1 MRCEGFG
8 PKLLLEFC
16 ALRTHRLPAPIP
28 IHEDIGP
35 ALPPLRNCESVRMV
49 ESNVLSFIQFL
60 EDLSKDSVILS
71 PAEVE
76 RMRSRF
82 GDKVLQMGRLDE
94 DGSMSISVESIVEAV
109 HSLGGRKLNE
119 AVENL
124 KSEDM
129 VSMLESAE
137 TLVERVAEV
146 ERRKL
151 AGMVERFQSERDDV
165 KAHRQW
171 KEIEKMVFGVDYQD

>member
-1 MRCEGFG
+1 
-8 PKLLLEFC
+8 
-16 ALRTHRLPAPIP
+16 
-28 IHEDIGP
+28 
-35 ALPPLRNCESVRMV
+35 MV
-49 ESNVLSFIQFL
+49 NIEMLTFIQFL
-60 EDLSKDSVILS
+60 EELSKDSVTLS

-82 GDKVLQMGRLDE
+82 GDKALQMGHLDE
-94 DGSMSISVESIVEAV
+94 YGSLSVSVDSIVEAV
-109 HSLGGRKLNE
+109 HSLGTQKLNE

-124 KSEDM
+124 KSEEM

-151 AGMVERFQSERDDV
+151 ERMVEKFQAERDDA

-171 KEIEKMVFGVDYQD
+171 KQIEKMVFGVDYPD